1 MNRSILAIALSGAL
15 CCSFVPSGAEA
26 APPQMR
32 PTEIQYQ
39 RFKFLKY
46 STEYPKTYIPQP
58 LQPRDPGGYFLRTA
72 PFGFLFTMMARQGE
86 DSIQLQGRAL
96 ADAML
101 RRLGRR
107 HGIKSSTV
115 TDIPADRLP
124 PRTDLGKALDA
135 VTGQGLKMHAEF
147 YRTEIDGRKVL
158 VGFATLTA
166 DRVPNDLRHLIT
178 TDQSSVSDAFLHM
191 VETLRVER

>member
-1 MNRSILAIALSGAL
+1 MNGSILTIALSVAL
-15 CCSFVPSGAEA
+15 CCSFVPAGAA
-26 APPQMR
+26 AAEPQMR
-32 PTEIQYQ
+32 PAQQQYQ

-46 STEYPKTYIPQP
+46 SVEYPKQYVPQP
-58 LQPRDPGGYFLRTA
+58 LRAGDPGGFFIHTA
-72 PFGFLFTMMARQGE
+72 PFGFLFTIMARQGE
-86 DSIQLQGRAL
+86 DSIRQQGRGL
-96 ADAML
+96 SDAML

-107 HGIKSSTV
+107 HGIKSAEW
-115 TDIPADRLP
+115 TDITADRLP

-166 DRVPNDLRHLIT
+166 DQVPDDLRHLIT
-178 TDQSSVSDAFLHM
+178 TDPSSVSDAFRHM
-191 VETLRVER
+191 VETLRVE